1 MIDVA
6 DSGVC
11 HDLEHWSATAVGTVD
26 VWKKYLVVGFSNIQI
41 VNLDNRKETTTLK
54 NYPTKV
60 VLTSIMHIHYTQ

>member
-11 HDLEHWSATAVGTVD
+11 RDLEHWSATAVGTVD
-26 VWKKYLVVGFSNIQI
+26 VWKNYLVVGFPNIQV

-54 NYPTKV
+54 NCPTKV
-60 VLTSIMHIHYTQ
+60 